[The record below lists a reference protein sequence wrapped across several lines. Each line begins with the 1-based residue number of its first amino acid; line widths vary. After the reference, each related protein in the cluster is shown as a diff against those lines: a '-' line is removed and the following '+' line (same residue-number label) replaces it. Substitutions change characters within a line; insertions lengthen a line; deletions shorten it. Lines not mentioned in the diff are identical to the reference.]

1 MQQLTLLGVG
11 MLVGAALPG
20 RDDGRRPIVGVAAA
34 AEASSGAASAAS
46 TQATA
51 RDRAVPS
58 SPTATAQPPA
68 LATHAGATAT
78 ASPEHRASAAAS
90 SPATAAHAVPRPAMT
105 PAEPADPRTRQV
117 LRLLQRYETAYSRMD
132 ASAAVEVWPSADQEV
147 LTRTFTA
154 MREQRLRLHD
164 CTISGAGAQA
174 SGTCRGTLRYRPRVG
189 DHSTRLRYGTWRFAM
204 EREDGRWLIRR
215 VTIS

>member
-1 MQQLTLLGVG
+1 MSRSRLRSVAESFEWPPSPADLSTVTVVPTSAASPIRAVPRLVVAADAPADVPQVGRRVAAVQPETGSRRRAQLGTMQQLTLLGVG

-20 RDDGRRPIVGVAAA
+20 LDDGRRPIVGVAAA

-58 SPTATAQPPA
+58 SPTATAQPQA

-105 PAEPADPRTRQV
+105 PAEPADPRTRQEF
-117 LRLLQRYETAYSRMD
+117 LALTA
-132 ASAAVEVWPSADQEV
+132 
-147 LTRTFTA
+147 
-154 MREQRLRLHD
+154 
-164 CTISGAGAQA
+164 
-174 SGTCRGTLRYRPRVG
+174 RG
-189 DHSTRLRYGTWRFAM
+189 
-204 EREDGRWLIRR
+204 
-215 VTIS
+215 